1 MVKSHEE
8 LIPTKENETNMNRFT
23 RKEDWTENMPFC
35 ENWEYYKGR
44 EATGKQNNKRK
55 KGSNTH
61 TKPESFSIHLFFFSP
76 AKGKH
81 PYNFGL

>member
-1 MVKSHEE
+1 
-8 LIPTKENETNMNRFT
+8 
-23 RKEDWTENMPFC
+23 MPFC
-35 ENWEYYKGR
+35 ENWEYYKEW